1 VERIATFR
9 WGAKAP
15 VVVDEELVVYDD
27 GRAWLAVRAPVE
39 QRGPIG
45 SYVCDLSDEDL
56 QDLAPYEGQSLQF
69 VAGDTAASDAEARRI
84 ADQLAARCRVSPESL
99 ATFHVLPSGSPKDG
113 RLNLALVAIGGG
125 ARPAEFELDHA
136 ACSVHFHAGREEV
149 GWRECPE
156 FPTGFVTAEAV
167 GLGGVGRVA
176 EIPPGSHGVI
186 AFAVDAV
193 AGATNVSM
201 RVSGWLRA
209 ALPDAPE
216 PARFS
221 MFTDARNIEP

>member
-1 VERIATFR
+1 MERIASFTWTAR
-9 WGAKAP
+9 SP

-27 GRAWLAVRAPVE
+27 GHAWLAVRAPVE

-45 SYVCDLSDEDL
+45 SFVCDLSDEDL
-56 QDLAPYEGQSLQF
+56 QVLAPYDGQSLQF
-69 VAGDTAASDAEARRI
+69 VAGDADPSDAEARRI
-84 ADQLAARCRVSPESL
+84 AEQLAARCRETPDSL

-113 RLNLALVAIGGG
+113 RLSLALVAIGGG
-125 ARPAEFELDHA
+125 ARPAEFELEHSRS
-136 ACSVHFHAGREEV
+136 SVHFHSGRSEV
-149 GWRECPE
+149 GWRECPA

-193 AGATNVSM
+193 PNATNVSM
-201 RVSGWLRA
+201 RVSGWLRS
-209 ALPDAPE
+209 ALPDEPE

-221 MFTDARNIEP
+221 TFTDARNIEP